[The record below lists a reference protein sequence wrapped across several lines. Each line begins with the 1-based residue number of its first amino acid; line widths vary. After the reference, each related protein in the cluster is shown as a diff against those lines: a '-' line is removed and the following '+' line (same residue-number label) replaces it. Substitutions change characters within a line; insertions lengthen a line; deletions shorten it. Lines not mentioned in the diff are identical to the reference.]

1 MTREGF
7 SLYQAFKCA
16 ANGIRVASHERN
28 FRIEL
33 VVLTLCVI
41 LGLYF
46 AISPVEWAL
55 CVVCFGLVLGGEAV
69 NTAIEAVVDLV
80 SPEYNELAGIAKDC
94 AAGATYLF
102 SIASLLVG
110 VIVFLPKIFLLIGIA
125 L

>member
-1 MTREGF
+1 MTRECF

-69 NTAIEAVVDLV
+69 NTAIEAFVDLV

-110 VIVFLPKIFLLIGIA
+110 VIVFLPKILLLIGIA

>member
-7 SLYQAFKCA
+7 SLCQAFKCA

-33 VVLTLCVI
+33 VMLALCVI
-41 LGLYF
+41 LGFYF
-46 AISPVEWAL
+46 AISPVEWVL

>member
-7 SLYQAFKCA
+7 SLFQAFKCA

-33 VVLTLCVI
+33 VMLVVCVA

-46 AISPVEWAL
+46 AITPVEWAL

-69 NTAIEAVVDLV
+69 NTAVEAVVDLV

-110 VIVFLPKIFLLIGIA
+110 VIVFLPKILTLIGIV

>member
-69 NTAIEAVVDLV
+69 NTAIEAFVDLV

-110 VIVFLPKIFLLIGIA
+110 VIVFLPKILLLIGIA